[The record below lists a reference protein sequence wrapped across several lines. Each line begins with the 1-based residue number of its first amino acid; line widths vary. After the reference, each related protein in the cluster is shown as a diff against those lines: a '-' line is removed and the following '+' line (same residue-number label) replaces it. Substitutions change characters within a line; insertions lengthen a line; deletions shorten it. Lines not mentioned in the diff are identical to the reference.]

1 MGKEVL
7 ILAEIKNGF
16 YNLGAE
22 GLYILEEQFIW
33 EYKWFYHSDDEEV
46 QLIAKELRTGKLLF
60 KPLTSEGNMKSE
72 IQEIL
77 NEETNLLKT
86 LPN

>member
-1 MGKEVL
+1 ML

-16 YNLGAE
+16 YNLEEE
-22 GLYILEEQFIW
+22 GLFISEDQFIW
-33 EYKWFYHSDDEEV
+33 EYKWFYHSDDEV

-77 NEETNLLKT
+77 IEETNFIKLNLFK
-86 LPN
+86 